1 MSLAPGQNKNV
12 QRYNMRDE
20 RELYPQDEGP
30 NPLLVFLTG
39 LGILALSML
48 LVWAASTAVLA
59 EEACPESNLEIR
71 ITEVAVPGEDT
82 LWVFEGEGLNT
93 FYASL
98 NEWGLMAGR
107 PSNANRVIVARDKLN
122 RYTVFFLL
130 NGCIV
135 FAAHAPSS
143 VMERIL
149 PK

>member
-1 MSLAPGQNKNV
+1 
-12 QRYNMRDE
+12 MRDE

-30 NPLLVFLTG
+30 NPLFVLVCG
-39 LGILALSML
+39 LVILCLSLAL
-48 LVWAASTAVLA
+48 VWFASSVAMADECPTGNQ
-59 EEACPESNLEIR
+59 EAR
-71 ITEVAVPGEDT
+71 ITEAVVPGEDT
-82 LWVFEGEGLNT
+82 IWVFEGAGLNT

-107 PSNANRVIVARDKLN
+107 PSNANKAIVARDKLN

-135 FAAHAPSS
+135 FAAHSPSA

>member
-1 MSLAPGQNKNV
+1 
-12 QRYNMRDE
+12 MRDD

-30 NPLLVFLTG
+30 NPLLVFVAG
-39 LGILALSML
+39 LVILALSML
-48 LVWAASTAVLA
+48 LVWAASTAA
-59 EEACPESNLEIR
+59 IADEACPEGNLEIR
-71 ITEVAVPGEDT
+71 ITEAVVPGEDT
-82 LWVFEGEGLNT
+82 IWVFEGAGLNT

-107 PSNANRVIVARDKLN
+107 PSNANKAIVARDKLN

-130 NGCIV
+130 NNCIV
-135 FAAHAPSS
+135 FAAHSPAS